1 LFLQVITMRRKM
13 AGASAAGLSRF
24 LTSVQRAAGL
34 SGRVDVLVSDD
45 RELRL
50 LNRTYRGKDRATDV
64 LSFPAGDTPQR
75 GMAGDIAISAEQ
87 AAHSARRFGH
97 SVNEELKI
105 LILHGVLH
113 LAGYDHESDSG
124 RMARKEAR
132 LRRQFHLPLALTQRT
147 GAAVPAV
154 PRRRESARRGRS

>member
-1 LFLQVITMRRKM
+1 
-13 AGASAAGLSRF
+13 F

-34 SGRVDVLVSDD
+34 CGRVDVLVSND

-50 LNRTYRGKDRATDV
+50 LNRRYRGKDRATDV
-64 LSFPAGDTPQR
+64 LSFPAAHSVQGGT
-75 GMAGDIAISAEQ
+75 AGDIAISAEH
-87 AAHSARRFGH
+87 AARSARRFGH
-97 SVNEELKI
+97 SVNQELKI

-132 LRRQFHLPLALTQRT
+132 LRRQFQLPLALTQRA
-147 GAAVPAV
+147 GAAASAT
-154 PRRRESARRGRS
+154 PRRRE